1 MKEGSPWHWT
11 SHSVATK
18 PPVEKPHKDDMSA
31 GEYYADEHMGL
42 AYDSEEAS
50 VLDLFS
56 AEIQAVLDAGISPE
70 DVLAFVQQVLGDAQ
84 SDEIID
90 VQENRIKITKRQL
103 SRLIRE
109 TIRRDLISEGT
120 SLASLK
126 RLFDYM
132 QQQQIKFNAIGASIV
147 VYEIGDELIDLVT
160 QGDMKDAA
168 ELFMSRYKNT

>member
-1 MKEGSPWHWT
+1 MKITKRQLRRIIKEGVMKEGSPWHWT

-18 PPVEKPHKDDMSA
+18 PPVEKP
-31 GEYYADEHMGL
+31 
-42 AYDSEEAS
+42 S

-56 AEIQAVLDAGISPE
+56 AEIRAVLDAGISPA